1 MSQNYATIFGNHMLF
16 TTKQNV
22 ITFGLSKFQL
32 PSSKSMGNI
41 YVAES
46 PLECLI
52 PEFKS
57 PQIGGVEIRSGD
69 ILLSKNKII
78 DNQLNLE
85 NNASNYLGATVYQN
99 ESPVGMIQKGG
110 SLLST
115 ALISSLLLTGCQ
127 LIDLEQEFNLETVQ
141 ESTSELP
148 KSNEWIFAS
157 PELHPND
164 DCVTEDKMFK
174 ADNPKPMELI
184 GQLLTESSE
193 TAKQI
198 KNVIIEQDK
207 QMCQEY
213 DNKFENRLM
222 ELFNNRLLTLEEN
235 IYKKSQELLN
245 DLSNKDG
252 ILANMERSYVKNKQH
267 GGMSLLQPVLLL
279 TAASALSGC
288 LSMETYDEIKPV
300 EETEEINQNIFQI
313 MHKNLKKIDLE
324 FIEQFKIKEKQLN
337 SNNKTLGVINNQLN
351 DTILLNQSDQIL
363 NQMLVEL
370 ERYKLKQLTELLQD
384 HKNDIKELEAEYKE
398 KRKHCVGFKSEKTLA
413 GIIVATD

>member
-1 MSQNYATIFGNHMLF
+1 MSQNYATIFGNHILF
-16 TTKQNV
+16 TNKQNI

-32 PSSKSMGNI
+32 PSSKSMGDI
-41 YVAES
+41 YVADS

-69 ILLSKNKII
+69 IVLSKNKII
-78 DNQLNLE
+78 DNKLNLE

-99 ESPVGMIQKGG
+99 DSPVGMIQKGG

-127 LIDLEQEFNLETVQ
+127 LIDLEVEQDSNLETVHD
-141 ESTSELP
+141 STIEAQ

-174 ADNPKPMELI
+174 ADNQKPMELI

-198 KNVIIEQDK
+198 KNVIIDQDK

-213 DNKFENRLM
+213 DNKFENTLM
-222 ELFNNRLLTLEEN
+222 EMFNERLLTLEKK
-235 IYKKSQELLN
+235 IYAKSQELLTN
-245 DLSNKDG
+245 LSNKDG
-252 ILANMERSYVKNKQH
+252 VLADMERSYIKSKKQN
-267 GGMSLLQPVLLL
+267 GGMSLLQPILLL
-279 TAASALSGC
+279 TAASTLSGC
-288 LSMETYDEIKPV
+288 LSMETDDKIKPD
-300 EETEEINQNIFQI
+300 EEINQNIFKI

-363 NQMLVEL
+363 NQMLFEL
-370 ERYKLKQLTELLQD
+370 EKYKVNELHQLLHN
-384 HKNDIKELEAEYKE
+384 HKNDIMELEEKYKE
-398 KRKHCVGFKSEKTLA
+398 KRTHCAGFKSEKTLP